1 MPAKPMDSGPAGSIT
16 PGTPGSVTGMP
27 IPGMNPQMQP
37 QTMPPK
43 RLDLTDPN
51 TQQMMFQQQQQN
63 LHGSLQQIPGSM
75 QHLPVSM
82 QQNQMAMAPQFNRIS
97 TTSPLPQQLVAGTPL
112 MNRSGTP
119 LNEPP
124 PRPQMIPGMMGA
136 AHGGSQQLQTMMQEH
151 QNAMQMQ
158 QLQKHPSDSHRYY
171 PQLPPQLSKP
181 YSTSQAMPGPPL
193 NGEVIAEN
201 ESDHDYENYPI
212 PEESHPQQQA
222 VLNGHPNSAVM
233 MRPPS
238 RQRDSLNPSEG
249 KYFDGRSM
257 TSLYHSSASSKLP
270 MTPNFNQIP
279 PEQQFQ
285 QQQQILS
292 SSRSGSR
299 NSLISSHL
307 HYRASS
313 REMLQPINNRTPTP
327 VLSHQNSRSSISN
340 DVRKRP
346 IPNNPSTGSLVYGT
360 VENPYSEGPY
370 DFKSSYSE
378 CPYGSSNAYSG
389 RPAEIFPRRHGSQE
403 LLKSSSNLAPQV
415 APRSLNSSN
424 SGLQSPVSPPTLP
437 PVLGQ
442 PLTANFQP
450 IPMSNVMYG
459 QNSSHAAP
467 ALVTW
472 GPVLNQT
479 AVYGSNRPA
488 LARIEE
494 KVSQMKLV
502 GNAEGGPMESESP
515 NNGKLSSSSSS
526 FNELNDGH
534 RKQTLKNEGSRSS
547 KQFPELPTISPNN
560 SHPLNQFSMS
570 NFNTLDSCA
579 TNKFSVAVSNDFSL
593 VDDDEAINQVRRSCD
608 TLDRGSAEINTDR
621 VLSPT
626 DSSSSGTPFRE
637 VPPHLH
643 ALNNLPSH
651 YAMNRARMGVRDI
664 QHASAAASNNNRRPG
679 LVENGGKRNSNE
691 HSLGDMS
698 FFSGSAAN
706 EDDVM
711 NDVDDVSCAS
721 EEVFG
726 KLNPLDR
733 SHQEHA
739 QLPKNYLGGQV
750 LPGVQQYG
758 VSRQV
763 EEDACSLSNLSSSIA
778 TADRF
783 SNHGSSNFG
792 GMSHHRMT
800 SASPHDYLK
809 RGSDSFFNN
818 ERESSYAG
826 GRLRS
831 KTNSFDI
838 LQQLTSVDHK
848 QSVSDEGEDFDDDE
862 DLDDD
867 LDQ

>member
-1 MPAKPMDSGPAGSIT
+1 
-16 PGTPGSVTGMP
+16 
-27 IPGMNPQMQP
+27 
-37 QTMPPK
+37 
-43 RLDLTDPN
+43 
-51 TQQMMFQQQQQN
+51 
-63 LHGSLQQIPGSM
+63 
-75 QHLPVSM
+75 
-82 QQNQMAMAPQFNRIS
+82 
-97 TTSPLPQQLVAGTPL
+97 
-112 MNRSGTP
+112 
-119 LNEPP
+119 
-124 PRPQMIPGMMGA
+124 MGA

-151 QNAMQMQ
+151 QHAMQMQ
-158 QLQKHPSDSHRYY
+158 QLQKHPSDPNRYY

-181 YSTSQAMPGPPL
+181 YSTSQAMSAPPL

-212 PEESHPQQQA
+212 PEESHPQQAA
-222 VLNGHPNSAVM
+222 VLNGHSNNAAM

-238 RQRDSLNPSEG
+238 RQRDSMNPSEG
-249 KYFDGRSM
+249 KYFDTARSV
-257 TSLYHSSASSKLP
+257 TSSHRSSTASSKLP
-270 MTPNFNQIP
+270 MTPNFNQLP
-279 PEQQFQ
+279 PQ
-285 QQQQILS
+285 QQHQLQQQVLLS
-292 SSRSGSR
+292 NSRSGSR
-299 NSLISSHL
+299 NSLLSSQS

-313 REMLQPINNRTPTP
+313 REMLQPNNNGNHTP
-327 VLSHQNSRSSISN
+327 VLSHQNSRSSIGS
-340 DVRKRP
+340 DVRRRP
-346 IPNNPSTGSLVYGT
+346 MPNQPNTGSLVYGT

-378 CPYGSSNAYSG
+378 CPYGSSNAYGSG

-403 LLKSSSNLAPQV
+403 LLKSSSNIAPQL

-424 SGLQSPVSPPTLP
+424 SGLQSPASPPALP

-450 IPMSNVMYG
+450 IPMSNAMYG
-459 QNSSHAAP
+459 QSPSHVAP
-467 ALVTW
+467 ALVTR
-472 GPVLNQT
+472 GPVVNQ
-479 AVYGSNRPA
+479 ASVYGSNRQPA

-502 GNAEGGPMESESP
+502 GNNAEGAGLESESP
-515 NNGKLSSSSSS
+515 SNGKLSSSGSSL
-526 FNELNDGH
+526 NELNDGL
-534 RKQTLKNEGSRSS
+534 RKQTLKSEGSTRSS
-547 KQFPELPTISPNN
+547 KQFPELPTISPTN
-560 SHPLNQFSMS
+560 SHPITQFSMS

-593 VDDDEAINQVRRSCD
+593 VDDDDAINQVRRSTD
-608 TLDRGSAEINTDR
+608 TLDRGSAEINPDR

-626 DSSSSGTPFRE
+626 NSSSSGTPLRE
-637 VPPHLH
+637 IPPHLH

-651 YAMNRARMGVRDI
+651 YRARMGVRDI
-664 QHASAAASNNNRRPG
+664 HSSPTSAATASNVLNNNRSRHPG
-679 LVENGGKRNSNE
+679 LEKGTGGNRACNE
-691 HSLGDMS
+691 HSLGNMG
-698 FFSGSAAN
+698 FLGGNTVVAN

-733 SHQEHA
+733 SQHEHA
-739 QLPKNYLGGQV
+739 QLPRNLQGAQISG
-750 LPGVQQYG
+750 LPGIPQYG
-758 VSRQV
+758 APRPH
-763 EEDACSLSNLSSSIA
+763 EEDACSMSNLSSSLA

-792 GMSHHRMT
+792 GISHRGMRN
-800 SASPHDYLK
+800 SASPHDYLN

-818 ERESSYAG
+818 DRESSYAG

-838 LQQLTSVDHK
+838 LQQLTNVDHK
-848 QSVSDEGEDFDDDE
+848 QSVSDEGEDFNDEDDE